1 MKKFLSV
8 ILAAAMILSVASC
21 GKKNN
26 ETTTAPE
33 SAPQVTEPETTEA
46 EETTEEAPEETT
58 EAASE
63 ETSEEAPAEEE
74 VPSEEENAAETETQ
88 RLANVVLNCG
98 VEFPATMFV
107 DDPDM
112 VKDMLGYDM
121 ADAEE
126 YSIVTHLISAHLVEI
141 TVIKVK
147 DGKMDGV
154 MEMLNK
160 RKDDLLNNVA
170 FYPAQ
175 VEAAEATVV
184 GNKNGYAYLICD
196 ANAAQAETALL
207 EAIA

>member
-1 MKKFLSV
+1 MKKFLAI
-8 ILAAAMILSVASC
+8 ILTAAMILSVASC
-21 GKKNN
+21 GGNKE

-33 SAPQVTEPETTEA
+33 SAPAVTEPETSETEETTEA
-46 EETTEEAPEETT
+46 APEETTEEAT
-58 EAASE
+58 
-63 ETSEEAPAEEE
+63 EEAPAEEE
-74 VPSEEENAAETETQ
+74 TPSEEENADETETQ

-141 TVIKVK
+141 TIIKVK
-147 DGKMDGV
+147 DGKMDAV

-196 ANAAQAETALL
+196 KGAAQAEAALL

>member
-1 MKKFLSV
+1 MKKFLAV
-8 ILAAAMILSVASC
+8 ILTAAMILSIASC
-21 GKKNN
+21 GGKKE

-33 SAPQVTEPETTEA
+33 TAPQVTEPETSEA
-46 EETTEEAPEETT
+46 TEETT

-63 ETSEEAPAEEE
+63 ETTEEAPAEEE
-74 VPSEEENAAETETQ
+74 APSEEENADETETQ
-88 RLANVVLNCG
+88 RLANAVLNSG

-126 YSIVTHLISAHLVEI
+126 YSIVTHLMSAHLVEI
-141 TVIKVK
+141 TIIKVK
-147 DGKMDGV
+147 DGKMDAV

-196 ANAAQAETALL
+196 KGAAQAETALL

>member
-1 MKKFLSV
+1 MKKFLAV
-8 ILAAAMILSVASC
+8 ILTAAMILSVASC
-21 GKKNN
+21 GGKKE

-33 SAPQVTEPETTEA
+33 TAPQVTEPETSEA
-46 EETTEEAPEETT
+46 TEETT

-63 ETSEEAPAEEE
+63 ETTEEAPAEEE
-74 VPSEEENAAETETQ
+74 APSEEENADETETQ
-88 RLANVVLNCG
+88 RLANVVLNSG

-126 YSIVTHLISAHLVEI
+126 YSIVTHLMSAHLVEI
-141 TVIKVK
+141 TIIKVK
-147 DGKMDGV
+147 DGKMDAV

-196 ANAAQAETALL
+196 KGAAQAETALL
-207 EAIA
+207 EAIS

>member
-21 GKKNN
+21 GKKNS

-46 EETTEEAPEETT
+46 EETTEETT

-126 YSIVTHLISAHLVEI
+126 YSIVTHLMSAHLVEI

>member
-1 MKKFLSV
+1 
-8 ILAAAMILSVASC
+8 
-21 GKKNN
+21 
-26 ETTTAPE
+26 
-33 SAPQVTEPETTEA
+33 
-46 EETTEEAPEETT
+46 
-58 EAASE
+58 
-63 ETSEEAPAEEE
+63 
-74 VPSEEENAAETETQ
+74 
-88 RLANVVLNCG
+88 
-98 VEFPATMFV
+98 MFV

>member
-1 MKKFLSV
+1 MKKFLAV
-8 ILAAAMILSVASC
+8 ILTAAMILSIASC
-21 GKKNN
+21 GGKKE

-33 SAPQVTEPETTEA
+33 TAPQVTEPETSETEETT
-46 EETTEEAPEETT
+46 EETTEEAT
-58 EAASE
+58 
-63 ETSEEAPAEEE
+63 EEAPTEDET
-74 VPSEEENAAETETQ
+74 PSEGESAGETETQ
-88 RLANVVLNCG
+88 RLANVVLNSG

-126 YSIVTHLISAHLVEI
+126 YSIVTHLMSAHLVEI

-147 DGKMDGV
+147 DGKMDAV

-196 ANAAQAETALL
+196 KEAATAEAALL

>member
-46 EETTEEAPEETT
+46 EETTEETT

-63 ETSEEAPAEEE
+63 ETTEEAPAEEE

-126 YSIVTHLISAHLVEI
+126 YSIVTHLMSAHLVEI

>member
-21 GKKNN
+21 GSKKE

-46 EETTEEAPEETT
+46 EETTEEAPEDTSE
-58 EAASE
+58 EASE

-141 TVIKVK
+141 TIIKVK
-147 DGKMDGV
+147 DGKMDAV

-175 VEAAEATVV
+175 IEAAEATVV

-196 ANAAQAETALL
+196 KGAAQAEAALL

>member
-1 MKKFLSV
+1 MKKFFAI
-8 ILAAAMILSVASC
+8 ILTAAMILSVASC
-21 GKKNN
+21 GGKKE

-33 SAPQVTEPETTEA
+33 TAPQVTEPETSEATEETTEA
-46 EETTEEAPEETT
+46 ATEETTEEAP
-58 EAASE
+58 
-63 ETSEEAPAEEE
+63 AEEE
-74 VPSEEENAAETETQ
+74 APSEEENADETETQ
-88 RLANVVLNCG
+88 RLANVILNCG

-141 TVIKVK
+141 TIIKVK
-147 DGKMDGV
+147 DGKMDAV

-175 VEAAEATVV
+175 IEAAEATVV

-196 ANAAQAETALL
+196 KGAAQAEAALL